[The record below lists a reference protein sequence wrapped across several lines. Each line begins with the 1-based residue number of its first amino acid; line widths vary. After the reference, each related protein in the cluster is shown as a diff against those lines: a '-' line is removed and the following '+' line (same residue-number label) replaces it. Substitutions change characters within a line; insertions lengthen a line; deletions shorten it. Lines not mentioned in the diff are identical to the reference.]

1 MRYKLY
7 SHCHHCHI
15 YIKYSSFFAAV
26 PGRPSILEV
35 HDVLSSRCTVIYLPP
50 DNDGGAAVIG
60 YLLERRSPGLEWIR
74 FNDTPVTGLKHVV
87 ENLAPLT
94 KYQFRVAAVNKF
106 GIGSFSEASEMITT
120 RSPSPGL
127 TSVPG
132 QPRWPVVVKLIG
144 TSATLEW
151 TASSDGEI
159 SSYMIS
165 YGVPGTEVAKYSEAR
180 YDGQTTSCT
189 LTQLKPKTKYH
200 FAVAAENEIGRGP
213 LSIFSEWVIT
223 HKQSG

>member
-1 MRYKLY
+1 MTFGT
-7 SHCHHCHI
+7 
-15 YIKYSSFFAAV
+15 SFFAAV

-50 DNDGGAAVIG
+50 DNDGGAAVTG

-74 FNDTPVTGLKHVV
+74 FNDTPVTGLKYVV
-87 ENLAPLT
+87 DNLAPLT
-94 KYQFRVAAVNKF
+94 EYQFRVAAVNMF
-106 GIGSFSEASEMITT
+106 GISSFSEASGMITT
-120 RSPSPGL
+120 KAP
-127 TSVPG
+127 SVPG
-132 QPRWPVVVKLIG
+132 QPRWPVVVQLIG
-144 TSATLEW
+144 TSVTLEW
-151 TASSDGEI
+151 TAPSSDGEI

-213 LSIFSEWVIT
+213 LSIFSECVIT

>member
-26 PGRPSILEV
+26 PGRPSILGV

-50 DNDGGAAVIG
+50 DNDGGAAVTG

-74 FNDTPVTGLKHVV
+74 FNDTPVTGLKYVV
-87 ENLAPLT
+87 DNIAPLT
-94 KYQFRVAAVNKF
+94 EYQFRVAAVNMF
-106 GIGSFSEASEMITT
+106 GISSFSEASGMITT
-120 RSPSPGL
+120 KAP
-127 TSVPG
+127 SVPG
-132 QPRWPVVVKLIG
+132 QPRWPVVVQLIG
-144 TSATLEW
+144 TSVTLEW
-151 TASSDGEI
+151 TAPPSDAEI

-165 YGVPGTEVAKYSEAR
+165 YGVPGTDIAKYSAAR
-180 YDGQTTSCT
+180 FDGQTTSCT
-189 LTQLKPKTKYH
+189 LTKLKPNTKYH

-213 LSIFSEWVIT
+213 LSIFSECVIT